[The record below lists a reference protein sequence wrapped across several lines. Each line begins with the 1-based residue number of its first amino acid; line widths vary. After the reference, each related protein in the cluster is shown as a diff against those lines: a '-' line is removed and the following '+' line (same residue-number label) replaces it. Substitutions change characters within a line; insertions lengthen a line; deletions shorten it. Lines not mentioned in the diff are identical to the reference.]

1 MAGRNLPF
9 WVAVWLLIS
18 SILVT
23 IDALFVIL
31 RPRTL
36 PGGKWNYL
44 FPHYNIYI
52 HVDKRYADLNDTFN
66 YGQSFMNLAE
76 MCLNIIALIMY
87 NKGKVGLSVLVA
99 FMVSTMTFS
108 KTVFYFLVSSELCGG
123 QHFVNHN
130 DWKSAV
136 FLYIIPNG
144 IWIVVPFL
152 SMVATGKIIVD
163 CTGNGQT
170 SGKKTKSN

>member
-76 MCLNIIALIMY
+76 MCLNIIALIM
-87 NKGKVGLSVLVA
+87 
-99 FMVSTMTFS
+99 
-108 KTVFYFLVSSELCGG
+108 
-123 QHFVNHN
+123 
-130 DWKSAV
+130 
-136 FLYIIPNG
+136 
-144 IWIVVPFL
+144 
-152 SMVATGKIIVD
+152 
-163 CTGNGQT
+163 
-170 SGKKTKSN
+170 